1 MKKTMLTMLVLA
13 GAVSSLTF
21 AEWAK
26 ISESRAVSY
35 YIDFEELKK
44 ADGYIYWW
52 LLIDYRKPTPVH
64 GDLSTKTYN
73 QGDCK
78 LFRLK
83 RLRYSFHKEPMG
95 RGNSDLQESEGE
107 NRKWKYPSPKTVDG
121 IVLKKACDRVYP

>member
-1 MKKTMLTMLVLA
+1 MLVLA

-78 LFRLK
+78 LFRYQVLSF
-83 RLRYSFHKEPMG
+83 SFHKEPMG
-95 RGNSDLQESEGE
+95 RGTGDVEEPVKASQG
-107 NRKWKYPSPKTVDG
+107 WKYPFPNST
-121 IVLKKACDRVYP
+121 IEATLKSVCSR